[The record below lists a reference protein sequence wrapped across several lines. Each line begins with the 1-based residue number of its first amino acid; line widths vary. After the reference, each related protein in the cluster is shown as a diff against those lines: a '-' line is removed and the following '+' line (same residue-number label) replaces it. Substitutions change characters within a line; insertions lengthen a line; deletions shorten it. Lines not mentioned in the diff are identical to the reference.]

1 MEAIW
6 QLYLLVDNVVCWI
19 DFRASRRGEF
29 LDVNAKVGGKIMKG
43 MKMVEGRKRVSSSV
57 GSGVCLQ
64 ASKCVKCHNLVG
76 RHILLKHC

>member
-6 QLYLLVDNVVCWI
+6 QLYLFVDHVICRI

-29 LDVNAKVGGKIMKG
+29 LDMNAKVGGKIMKG

-57 GSGVCLQ
+57 GQEFVFKRVNVSSV
-64 ASKCVKCHNLVG
+64 
-76 RHILLKHC
+76 ITW

>member
-1 MEAIW
+1 MEAVW

-43 MKMVEGRKRVSSSV
+43 VKMVEGRKRVSSSV
-57 GSGVCLQ
+57 GQVFVFKRVNVSSV
-64 ASKCVKCHNLVG
+64 
-76 RHILLKHC
+76 ITW